1 MFWLLHVVY
10 FACCESWNFPAT
22 ILSSRHLTRKRS
34 ISSSLSYL
42 KATES
47 SSSDD
52 IERLRQQ
59 AAKIRQ
65 ELAVLEGKTLAEVER
80 EAEEEKIRKQQ
91 QMSDMK
97 NISKRT
103 DAKRQQLMY
112 VPETIQDQTI
122 QAANAIER
130 AFQDGITR
138 QTVRLALVRTSNSD
152 MITPEEDLWP
162 GGAKEMYREA
172 AKPLTEALLNEVRA
186 VSSKRI
192 QEKSLQQHEL
202 DNMNGSTASKSKYSP
217 PKITAQDIYDF
228 DGSALMTAEAA
239 AGPEGDVQ
247 ALIFANTDNKYL
259 KDISSIHEHLGLD
272 RLFLLVNPFWRNEE
286 SWSFNILAPNA
297 KKRAQETIFNAPGGG
312 FQETYVLSRF
322 SARGEDCV
330 ALKAYPN
337 DWELFAYMETYSYGR
352 PSLTTIR
359 LGSSKEEPTSAMF
372 AKLLNEREEFQ
383 MNKTMRQLN
392 SRNKY

>member
-1 MFWLLHVVY
+1 MRVLVIWFLQVFSLILCECLSFSVSKHSRVV
-10 FACCESWNFPAT
+10 
-22 ILSSRHLTRKRS
+22 SSRTLRRIRS
-34 ISSSLSYL
+34 SFYSSL
-42 KATES
+42 KATET
-47 SSSDD
+47 SSSDEVD
-52 IERLRQQ
+52 RLRQQ

-65 ELAVLEGKTLAEVER
+65 ELALLEGKTLAEVER
-80 EAEEEKIRKQQ
+80 EAEEDK
-91 QMSDMK
+91 
-97 NISKRT
+97 
-103 DAKRQQLMY
+103 AKRMSGLKNSSKPTNTENQRRNSLVY

-130 AFQDGITR
+130 AFKDGITR
-138 QTVRLALVRTSNSD
+138 QTIRLALVRTSKSD

-162 GGAKEMYREA
+162 GGAKEMFRESA
-172 AKPLTEALLNEVRA
+172 RPLTELLLNEIRVI
-186 VSSKRI
+186 SSKGM
-192 QEKSLQQHEL
+192 QETSPPFEPSVQI
-202 DNMNGSTASKSKYSP
+202 SKHSP
-217 PKITAQDIYDF
+217 PKIVTQDIYDF

-239 AGPEGDVQ
+239 AGSADDVQ
-247 ALIFANTDNKYL
+247 ALIFPNTDNKYL
-259 KDISSIHEHLGLD
+259 KDISSIHESFGLD
-272 RLFLLVNPFWRNEE
+272 RLFLLVNPFWRNED

-337 DWELFAYMETYSYGR
+337 DWELSAYLEDYTYGR

-372 AKLLNEREEFQ
+372 AKLLNERAEFR